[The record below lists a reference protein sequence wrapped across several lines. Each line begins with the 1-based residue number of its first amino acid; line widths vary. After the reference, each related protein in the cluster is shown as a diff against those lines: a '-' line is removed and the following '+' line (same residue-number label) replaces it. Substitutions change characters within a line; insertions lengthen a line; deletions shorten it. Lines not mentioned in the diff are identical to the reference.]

1 MHCCFMILRD
11 SIACHEKGLHVYQAA
26 QAEDAFRY
34 FRGGNKTGK
43 AILDF
48 REDGQTSVD
57 LDPGDCYTSRV
68 STKSVGLTKVVLKIS
83 LLECCRGPFLMIHS
97 S

>member
-1 MHCCFMILRD
+1 MHVDDALLLYDAKRLN
-11 SIACHEKGLHVYQAA
+11 SVPREGSPQPLQVGQAA

-34 FRGGNKTGK
+34 FRGGNNTGK
-43 AILDF
+43 TVLDF
-48 REDGQTSVD
+48 REDGQTSVS

-68 STKSVGLTKVVLKIS
+68 STKSVGLARL
-83 LLECCRGPFLMIHS
+83 S